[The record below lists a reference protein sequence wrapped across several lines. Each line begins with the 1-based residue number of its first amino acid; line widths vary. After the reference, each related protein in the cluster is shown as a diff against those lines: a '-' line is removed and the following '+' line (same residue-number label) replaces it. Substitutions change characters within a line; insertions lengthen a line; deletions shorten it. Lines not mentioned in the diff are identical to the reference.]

1 MESPFNHSRITVRQT
16 VFYKI
21 DHFRFESNLYSVP
34 RVSFQADLDVT
45 LVNKLL
51 KRNKVIK

>member
-1 MESPFNHSRITVRQT
+1 MESPFNHSRIIVRQT

-21 DHFRFESNLYSVP
+21 EHFRFESNLYSVP

-45 LVNKLL
+45 LVNKLH